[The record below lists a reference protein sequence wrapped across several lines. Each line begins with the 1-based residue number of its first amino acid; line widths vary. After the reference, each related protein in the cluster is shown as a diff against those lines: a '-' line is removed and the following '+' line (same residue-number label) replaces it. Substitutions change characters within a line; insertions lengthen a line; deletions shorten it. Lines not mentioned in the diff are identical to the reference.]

1 VSAVAAI
8 LNQNLATLRNSKSP
22 QSIIFALFIL
32 RMTNEENI
40 RGKRLK
46 ALLVDFTS
54 KDLDKKIAAVQ
65 AMKMHGNETVIEAL
79 VKELSSTKHEEL
91 KEEIIELLNNTK
103 SSLVPA
109 KIIAC
114 LENKKYA
121 NCRQIL
127 LASIWN
133 SGLDYREFL
142 PQILTATLEGDIM
155 DALECVTIVENF
167 EGVPEDEELNEALVI
182 LGNYLSEQKKE
193 SSPKIDLLIELGAM
207 LKRMNDES

>member
-1 VSAVAAI
+1 
-8 LNQNLATLRNSKSP
+8 
-22 QSIIFALFIL
+22 
-32 RMTNEENI
+32 
-40 RGKRLK
+40 
-46 ALLVDFTS
+46 
-54 KDLDKKIAAVQ
+54 
-65 AMKMHGNETVIEAL
+65 
-79 VKELSSTKHEEL
+79 
-91 KEEIIELLNNTK
+91 LNNTK

-182 LGNYLSEQKKE
+182 LGNYLSENKKE
-193 SSPKIDLLIELGAM
+193 SSPKIDLLIELGVL
-207 LKRMNDES
+207 LKRMNDEG